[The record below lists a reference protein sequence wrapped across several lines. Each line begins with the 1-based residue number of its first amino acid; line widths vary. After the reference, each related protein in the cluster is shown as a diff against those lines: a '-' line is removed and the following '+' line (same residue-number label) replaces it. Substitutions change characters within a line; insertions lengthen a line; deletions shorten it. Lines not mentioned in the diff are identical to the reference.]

1 MLKIYNTLKKEEQV
15 FTPIEPGKVR
25 MYSCG
30 PTVYNYAHIGN
41 LRSYVFADILKRTL
55 QYENLEVKHV
65 INITDVGHLVSDGD
79 DGDDKM
85 TKALKR
91 EGLPMT
97 IEAMKSVALK
107 YEAAFIEDLQK
118 LNIKLPDQFPRATD
132 HIAEDIEII
141 NELESK
147 GFVYKTGDG
156 LYFDTSKDGNY
167 GTLGGLSDENVAR
180 VETNSEKKSPRDFAL
195 WKFNDELGWDTPW
208 GKGFP
213 GWHIECSGMSMKYLG
228 EHFDIH
234 TGGIDHIP
242 IHHNNEIAQSENA
255 TGKQYVNYWL
265 HNAFLNVDN
274 QKISKSLG
282 NDIYLRTLEE
292 KGFSAIDYRYLLLQ
306 ANYRYPI
313 NFTWE
318 SLEASQTALKKLKNV
333 FLELGTDEGVIN
345 HAYTKRFMEEMD
357 KNLNT
362 PQALAILWQLVKDED
377 MLLAD
382 KKATLLDFD
391 KVLGLGMDTWTRD
404 EIPDEVLVLAR
415 ERNTARLSKDWTKSD
430 TLRDQITKLG
440 YEILDK
446 GEDFEIRKI

>member
-1 MLKIYNTLKKEEQV
+1 MLKLWNTLTKKEEE
-15 FTPIEPGKVR
+15 FKPIATGKVG

-55 QYENLEVKHV
+55 KYSDLEVKH
-65 INITDVGHLVSDGD
+65 IMNITDVGHLVSDGD

-91 EGLPMT
+91 EGLPLT
-97 IEAMKSVALK
+97 LESMKEIALK
-107 YEAAFIEDLQK
+107 YEEAFVEDLKK
-118 LNIKLPDQFPRATD
+118 LHIETPDVFPRATD
-132 HIAEDIEII
+132 HIEEDIEII
-141 NELESK
+141 KKLEEK
-147 GFVYKTGDG
+147 GFVYKTSDG
-156 LYFDTSKDGNY
+156 LYFDTSKDSEY
-167 GTLGGLSDENVAR
+167 GALGGLSEENVAR
-180 VETNSEKKSPRDFAL
+180 VETNSEKKNPRDFAL
-195 WKFNDELGWDTPW
+195 WKFNSELGWETPW

-255 TGKQYVNYWL
+255 TGKQYVNYWV
-265 HNAFLNVDN
+265 HNNFLNVED

-292 KGFSAIDYRYLLLQ
+292 KDFSPTDYRYFLLQ
-306 ANYRYPI
+306 GNYRSLI

-318 SLEASQTALKKLKNV
+318 ALEASQNAVKKLKNI
-333 FLELGTDEGVIN
+333 FLSLGNDDGAVN
-345 HAYTKRFMEEMD
+345 HAYTQRFAEALEND
-357 KNLNT
+357 LNT
-362 PQALAILWQLVKDED
+362 AEGLAVLWQLARDEE

-391 KVLGLGMDTWTRD
+391 RVLGLGMQSWTKD
-404 EIPDEVLVLAR
+404 EIPSEILELAR
-415 ERNTARLSKDWTKSD
+415 ARNTARLSKDWNKSD
-430 TLRDQITKLG
+430 ELRDQITTLG

-446 GEDFEIRKI
+446 GEDFEIRKM

>member
-1 MLKIYNTLKKEEQV
+1 MLRIYNTLTKKEEEFV
-15 FTPIEPGKVR
+15 PITTGKVG

-55 QYENLEVKHV
+55 EYSDLEVKH
-65 INITDVGHLVSDGD
+65 IMNITDVGHLVSDGD

-91 EGLPMT
+91 EGLPLT
-97 IEAMKSVALK
+97 LESMKEVALK
-107 YEAAFIEDLQK
+107 YEAAFIEDLKK
-118 LNIKLPDQFPRATD
+118 LHIEMPDAFPRATD
-132 HIAEDIEII
+132 HVPEDIEII
-141 NELESK
+141 KSLEAK
-147 GFVYKTGDG
+147 GFVYKTSDG
-156 LYFDTSKDGNY
+156 VYFDTWKDSKY
-167 GTLGGLSDENVAR
+167 GALGGLSEENVAR
-180 VETNSEKKSPRDFAL
+180 VETNSEKKNTRDFAL
-195 WKFNDELGWDTPW
+195 WKFNSELGWETPW

-255 TGKQYVNYWL
+255 TGTKYVNFWV
-265 HNAFLNVDN
+265 HNNFLNVED

-282 NDIYLRTLEE
+282 NDIYLKTLVE
-292 KGFSAIDYRYLLLQ
+292 KGFSPTDYRYFLLQ
-306 ANYRYPI
+306 GNYRSLV

-318 SLEASQTALKKLKNV
+318 GLEAAQNALKKLKN
-333 FLELGTDEGVIN
+333 LYLNLGNDFGAVSTHFKQKFTE
-345 HAYTKRFMEEMD
+345 AMED
-357 KNLNT
+357 NLNT
-362 PQALAILWQLVKDED
+362 PAALAVIWEVARDEE

-382 KKATLLDFD
+382 KKVTLLDFD
-391 KVLGLGMDTWTRD
+391 RVLGLGMHSWTKD
-404 EIPDEVLVLAR
+404 EIPSEVLELAR
-415 ERNTARLSKDWTKSD
+415 ARNTARLSKDWAKSD
-430 TLRDQITKLG
+430 VLRDKIKNLG
-440 YEILDK
+440 YEIQDI

>member
-1 MLKIYNTLKKEEQV
+1 MLKIYNTIKKEEQV

-132 HIAEDIEII
+132 HIDEDIEII
-141 NELESK
+141 NKLESK

-180 VETNSEKKSPRDFAL
+180 VETNSEKKSSRDFAL

>member
-1 MLKIYNTLKKEEQV
+1 MLKIYNTLSKKEEE
-15 FTPIEPGKVR
+15 FKPIKEGYVG

-55 QYENLEVKHV
+55 KYEGLEVKHV

-97 IEAMKSVALK
+97 LDAMKTIAIK
-107 YEAAFIEDLQK
+107 YEEAFVEDLKK
-118 LNIKLPDQFPRATD
+118 LNIILPDVMPRATD
-132 HIAEDIEII
+132 HIAEDIEVIKK
-141 NELESK
+141 LEEK
-147 GFVYKTGDG
+147 GFVYKTSDG
-156 LYFDTSKDGNY
+156 IYFDTSKDEHY
-167 GTLGGLSDENVAR
+167 GMLGGLSQELEAR
-180 VETNSEKKSPRDFAL
+180 IESNTEKKNPRDFAI

-255 TGKQYVNYWL
+255 TGKQFVNFWI
-265 HNAFLNVDN
+265 HNAFLNIDN

-282 NDIYLRTLEE
+282 NDIYLSTLLE
-292 KGFSAIDYRYLLLQ
+292 KGFSPADYRYFLLQ
-306 ANYRYPI
+306 TNYQSLA

-318 SLEASQTALKKLKNV
+318 ALEAAQNAMKKLKNI
-333 FLELGTDEGVIN
+333 FLDLGDDLGTIN
-345 HAYTKRFMEEMD
+345 HAYKQRFVSSIED
-357 KNLNT
+357 NLNT
-362 PQALAILWQLVKDED
+362 PEALAVLWQLARDEEI
-377 MLLAD
+377 LLSD

-391 KVLGLGMDTWTRD
+391 KILGLGMDKWIKD
-404 EIPDEVLVLAR
+404 EIPEEVIKLVKERAEAKATKNWEKADEI
-415 ERNTARLSKDWTKSD
+415 RNKISS
-430 TLRDQITKLG
+430 LG
-440 YEILDK
+440 FEIKDK
-446 GEDFEIRKI
+446 GEDFEIRRI

>member
-1 MLKIYNTLKKEEQV
+1 MLKVYNTLTKKEEE
-15 FTPIEPGKVR
+15 FKPIKEGEVSI
-25 MYSCG
+25 YSCG

-41 LRSYVFADILKRTL
+41 LRSYVFADILKRAL
-55 QYENLEVKHV
+55 QYEGLRVKHV
-65 INITDVGHLVSDGD
+65 MNITDVGHLVSDGD

-97 IEAMKSVALK
+97 VEAMKEVALK
-107 YEAAFIEDLQK
+107 YETAFVEDLKK
-118 LNIKLPDQFPRATD
+118 LNIILPDVLPRATD
-132 HIAEDIEII
+132 HIEEDIEII
-141 NELESK
+141 KKLEEK
-147 GFVYKTGDG
+147 GFVYKTSDG
-156 LYFDTSKDGNY
+156 LYFDTSKDEHY
-167 GTLGGLSDENVAR
+167 GMLGGLSEEKEAR
-180 VETNSEKKSPRDFAL
+180 IEANTEKKSPRDFAL
-195 WKFNDELGWDTPW
+195 WKFNSEMGWETPW

-255 TGKQYVNYWL
+255 TGKTFVNFWM
-265 HNAFLNVDN
+265 HNAFLNIDN

-292 KGFSAIDYRYLLLQ
+292 KGFSPADYRYFLLQ
-306 ANYRYPI
+306 TNYRSLA

-318 SLEASQTALKKLKNV
+318 ALEAAQNALKKLKNIYMSLPDTGAV
-333 FLELGTDEGVIN
+333 N
-345 HAYTKRFMEEMD
+345 HAFTKRFTESLED
-357 KNLNT
+357 NLNT
-362 PQALAILWQLVKDED
+362 PKALAVLWEVANDKE
-377 MLLAD
+377 MLDAD
-382 KKATLLDFD
+382 KKATLLDMD
-391 KVLGLGMDTWTRD
+391 RVLGLGMQSWVKD
-404 EIPDEVLVLAR
+404 EIPTDVLELAR
-415 ERNTARLSKDWTKSD
+415 ARNTARLAKDWAKSD
-430 TLRDQITKLG
+430 ELRDRITSLG

>member
-1 MLKIYNTLKKEEQV
+1 MLKIFNTLKKEEQV

-41 LRSYVFADILKRTL
+41 LRSYVFADISKRTL

-141 NELESK
+141 NKLESK